1 MSWNS
6 KQPTLI
12 MNMASQEGA
21 SSHTSQ
27 RMLEDTQFLTHET
40 KAGTEAQAYN
50 PDAGDTETGG
60 FLSSAGQTA

>member
-1 MSWNS
+1 
-6 KQPTLI
+6 